1 MSKKPTQPDE
11 AFWRLEVEIKPG
23 KLEDFLSVARD
34 LMDTMDEE
42 PGTLDYEYYLSA
54 DKTVCHI
61 HERYRDSEALIT
73 HAENFGRVFSER
85 FMQACSPTRF
95 NVYGAPNDTAK
106 AVLAQYG
113 PTYLT
118 KFR

>member
-11 AFWRLEVEIKPG
+11 AFWRREVEIKRG

-42 PGTLDYEYYLSA
+42 PGTLYYECYLSA

-61 HERYRDSEALIT
+61 HERYRDSDGLIT
-73 HAENFGRVFSER
+73 HAEDFGRVFSER
-85 FMQACSPTRF
+85 FKQTCNPTRF
-95 NVYGAPNDTAK
+95 NVYGAPNDAAK

-113 PTYLT
+113 PTYFT

>member
-1 MSKKPTQPDE
+1 MNKKPASRDE
-11 AFWRLEVEIKPG
+11 VFWRLEVEIKRG

-34 LMDTMDEE
+34 LMDIMDEE
-42 PGTLDYEYYLSA
+42 SGTLDYEYCLNA

-61 HERYRDSEALIT
+61 HERYRDSVGLIT

-85 FMQACSPTRF
+85 FMQTCNPTRF
-95 NVYGAPNDTAK
+95 NVYGTPNDAAK
-106 AVLAQYG
+106 TILAQYG
-113 PTYLT
+113 PTYFI

>member
-1 MSKKPTQPDE
+1 MKKPTQPDE

-42 PGTLDYEYYLSA
+42 SGTLDYEYYLSA

-61 HERYRDSEALIT
+61 HERYRDSVGLIT

-85 FMQACSPTRF
+85 FMQACNPVRF
-95 NVYGAPNDTAK
+95 NVYGTPNDAAK
-106 AVLAQYG
+106 AVLAQYV
-113 PTYLT
+113 PAYFT